1 MEINKILIRIIT
13 IISFVIVI
21 FFDIINISKYIDYTS
36 NIDSTISNTIG
47 YFNLKYTLYKDILG
61 TFPLYTI

>member
-36 NIDSTISNTIG
+36 NIDSTISNTI
-47 YFNLKYTLYKDILG
+47 
-61 TFPLYTI
+61 